1 MSHSSQE
8 LDTLSTELRFEQDLH
23 TLVNAIHSATDN
35 NTIMLGLREQILDVY
50 QVEMA
55 TIFLVDIRRKHLASW
70 LLLPGEF
77 LKRIELPIN
86 RESVCGY
93 VAMTRETL
101 NIQDVYDT
109 DELKNIDPALKFSAS
124 WDQKTNSQTKQLLA
138 APISY
143 KNSLMGVIEL
153 MNRVDGKPFSEK
165 DQEHIHKLSET
176 LAIAFYNHSR
186 QSKKIPLKY
195 ESLIQRKLISA

>member
-153 MNRVDGKPFSEK
+153 MNRVDGKP
-165 DQEHIHKLSET
+165 
-176 LAIAFYNHSR
+176 
-186 QSKKIPLKY
+186 
-195 ESLIQRKLISA
+195 